1 VLPALMLGLWAA
13 STLSWMAF
21 AFAPLPSD
29 PPAWL
34 TAARYACFG
43 TVGAGLP
50 AAWGLMM
57 LILSPLT
64 LLAGIVVLWGREL
77 VSSVRRVARSP
88 LGQAVVAVL
97 GIAVIVEGSWV
108 ASKMRAA
115 RQTDGWVVSALPQ
128 GSMALPGDYPRG
140 GVTAPGFT
148 LVDQHGDAVSL
159 ARLRGRPVVV
169 TFVYAHCQTLCPMIV
184 ETLKQALPGAPS
196 SEVLLV
202 TLDPWRDTP
211 STLATTAQRWAVPA
225 GFHVLSSR
233 SVDAVLG
240 VARAYD
246 VPFERDERSGDVVH
260 PALVYV
266 IDAEGRLAY
275 TFNNPPAAWVR
286 DALERV
292 G

>member
-1 VLPALMLGLWAA
+1 MLGLWAA
-13 STLSWMAF
+13 STLSWTAF

-43 TVGAGLP
+43 ATGAGLP
-50 AAWGLMM
+50 AAWGLV
-57 LILSPLT
+57 LLVLTPLT
-64 LLAGIVVLWGREL
+64 LLAGLGALWGSEL
-77 VSSVRRVARSP
+77 VGSLRRVGRSP
-88 LGQAVVAVL
+88 VGQAVVLLL
-97 GIAVIVEGSWV
+97 GIAAIVEGSWV
-108 ASKMRAA
+108 TGKVRAA
-115 RQTDGWVVSALPQ
+115 RQVEGWVASAVPDAAAALPR
-128 GSMALPGDYPRG
+128 DYPRRT
-140 GVTAPGFT
+140 TAAPELG
-148 LVDQHGDAVSL
+148 LVDQHGETVSL
-159 ARLRGRPVVV
+159 ARLRGRAVVV
-169 TFVYAHCQTLCPMIV
+169 TFVFAHCQTLCPMVI
-184 ETLKQALPGAPS
+184 ETLKQAVPGAAS

-211 STLATTAQRWAVPA
+211 STLAATARRWALPA

-246 VPFERDERSGDVVH
+246 VPFERDTRSGDVVH

-286 DALERV
+286 DALERA